1 MSARFPAHYPRAF
14 FAFLLL
20 GVAPGAFAQ
29 AVPAQ
34 VAPTQD
40 SRFTVQVQYGAGANF
55 YAASFRD
62 TPTELRHVNLLGT
75 AGGGEVAYRVGQ
87 KGAVALG
94 YTRSV
99 NMDEKHVP
107 YQNSPVT
114 TAQLDFR
121 LRHVNNAFQALYE
134 RALTPDFRVHAGL
147 LYMTTAS
154 QTAFVAPVLVGNLPF
169 VAVSESNRGNNY
181 AEEAGVVAGLEYSR
195 PIDTRL
201 RLGLKVRGYYLASV
215 STFEMLTLTP
225 TLSYQL

>member
-1 MSARFPAHYPRAF
+1 
-14 FAFLLL
+14 
-20 GVAPGAFAQ
+20 
-29 AVPAQ
+29 
-34 VAPTQD
+34 
-40 SRFTVQVQYGAGANF
+40 
-55 YAASFRD
+55 
-62 TPTELRHVNLLGT
+62 
-75 AGGGEVAYRVGQ
+75 
-87 KGAVALG
+87 
-94 YTRSV
+94 
-99 NMDEKHVP
+99 MDEKHIP

-134 RALTPDFRVHAGL
+134 HALTPDFRVHAGL

>member
-1 MSARFPAHYPRAF
+1 MSVRFPAHYLGAF
-14 FAFLLL
+14 FVFFLL

-29 AVPAQ
+29 LVPAR
-34 VAPTQD
+34 D
-40 SRFTVQVQYGAGANF
+40 NRFTVQVQYGAGANF
-55 YAASFRD
+55 QAASFRD
-62 TPTELRHVNLLGT
+62 TPTELQHVNLLGT

-99 NMDEKHVP
+99 NMDEKHVR
-107 YQNSPVT
+107 YQNSPGT

-121 LRHVNNAFQALYE
+121 LRYINNAFQALYE
-134 RALTPDFRVHAGL
+134 RALTPDFKVHAGL

-154 QTAFVAPVLVGNLPF
+154 QTAFVAPVMVGNLPF
-169 VAVSESNRGNNY
+169 VTVSESNRGNNY
-181 AEEAGVVAGLEYSR
+181 AEEGGVVAGLEYSR